1 MAASPAWKGRALIA
15 LVAATFVI
23 AIVAVPSF
31 GASKKSTLEVT
42 PHAAITGFP
51 TDFFIKITNTT
62 PGASNISSL
71 SADVPFPL
79 TPTGVVTDPHLL
91 LPPNSSN
98 PNAGATIS
106 VVDPAGPIQAQVR
119 VQNMDL
125 LKRQEFV
132 TLQITVTPAD
142 LSTTC
147 TSQDYFWAATAYA
160 GNSLNGDQ
168 FPNVGIDPNAW
179 KTTLSDDSCI
189 HLEFVP
195 DREPQD
201 AIQGEVITN
210 ADLNTP
216 PGAPVQVQLVADGAT
231 VDLTTTG
238 NAVTLSSTPS
248 LPPEALSG
256 NAADFSHGVAT
267 FDNLKISNYI
277 SGGALVQVGGDYT
290 LTASYST
297 YPSTPSDPFRIF
309 DARICD
315 GVPYTEGSEVTT
327 GSFTIEPRA
336 GEGCFGIIVNNTEGA
351 PGTGNIE
358 DWSAIKSISTTT
370 QGTLTIFWDLGNGT
384 DPVQWT
390 EITWEGLNGAYH
402 PVQLCDPT
410 ATTFEG
416 QFPPSTVGTGNEQI
430 CLLSSQLVQVGTH
443 WQQEEHFAYNT
454 DLGARK

>member
-1 MAASPAWKGRALIA
+1 MAASPGWKGRALIA
-15 LVAATFVI
+15 LASATLVI

-42 PHAAITGFP
+42 PHAAITGSP

-62 PGASNISSL
+62 PGASNISSF

-79 TPTGVVTDPHLL
+79 TPTGVVTDAHLL
-91 LPPNSSN
+91 PPPNSSH

-125 LKRQEFV
+125 LKRLEFV

-147 TSQDYFWAATAYA
+147 TSQDYFWGATAYA

-168 FPNVGIDPNAW
+168 FPNVGTDPNAW
-179 KTTLSDDSCI
+179 KTTLSDDACI

-309 DARICD
+309 DALLCD
-315 GVPYTEGSEVTT
+315 GDTYTEAPASPTDSGGLTIASETT
-327 GSFTIEPRA
+327 S
-336 GEGCFGIIVNNTEGA
+336 CFGIIVNNFSGNT
-351 PGTGNIE
+351 GTGNVDE
-358 DWSAIKSISTTT
+358 WSVIKSVAGGNFI
-370 QGTLTIFWDLGNGT
+370 QGTLDINWDLGDGTGPVPWTQVTWNGLGG
-384 DPVQWT
+384 V
-390 EITWEGLNGAYH
+390 YH
-402 PVQLCDPT
+402 DVQLCIAGQTGD
-410 ATTFEG
+410 A
-416 QFPPSTVGTGNEQI
+416 QFPGTEQI
-430 CLLSSQLVQVGTH
+430 CLLSSHLVQVGDH
-443 WQQEEHFAYNT
+443 WEQQERFAYNT